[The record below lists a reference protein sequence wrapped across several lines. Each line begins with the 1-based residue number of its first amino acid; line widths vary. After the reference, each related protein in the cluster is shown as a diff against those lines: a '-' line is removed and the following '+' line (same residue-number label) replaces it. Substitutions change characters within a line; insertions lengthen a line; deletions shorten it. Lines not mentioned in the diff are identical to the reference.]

1 MQLNFLKFQ
10 VLVNDRLQGQ
20 QLLTETI
27 QAGERLYQDTAA
39 PGREIIRQKLRELR
53 DKFDVFSNDVL
64 EVQKQL
70 DSLNQ
75 HWISFKETFKQVSI
89 DLFLNIKCLRKS
101 YEYYWFAF
109 LILLIKYCV
118 LCNQET
124 HKLRNMWNFKILNLL
139 YWKNDNLFN
148 HHK

>member
-1 MQLNFLKFQ
+1 M
-10 VLVNDRLQGQ
+10 
-20 QLLTETI
+20 LTETI

-75 HWISFKETFKQVSI
+75 HWISFKETFKQVNIHQLCLKKIFYSLSVLNSI
-89 DLFLNIKCLRKS
+89 CFS
-101 YEYYWFAF
+101 
-109 LILLIKYCV
+109 
-118 LCNQET
+118 
-124 HKLRNMWNFKILNLL
+124 
-139 YWKNDNLFN
+139 KN
-148 HHK
+148 

>member
-1 MQLNFLKFQ
+1 MEHEYKIELFLFQ

-39 PGREIIRQKLRELR
+39 PGREMIRQKLRELR

-75 HWISFKETFKQVSI
+75 HWISFKETFKQVNIYQLCLKKSF
-89 DLFLNIKCLRKS
+89 LFIKC
-101 YEYYWFAF
+101 
-109 LILLIKYCV
+109 IKFY
-118 LCNQET
+118 
-124 HKLRNMWNFKILNLL
+124 
-139 YWKNDNLFN
+139 
-148 HHK
+148 

>member
-1 MQLNFLKFQ
+1 MDKYKIGLILFQ

-75 HWISFKETFKQVSI
+75 HWISFKETFKQVNISQLKKSF
-89 DLFLNIKCLRKS
+89 LFIKSVKF
-101 YEYYWFAF
+101 Y
-109 LILLIKYCV
+109 
-118 LCNQET
+118 
-124 HKLRNMWNFKILNLL
+124 
-139 YWKNDNLFN
+139 
-148 HHK
+148 